1 MVIDYNNMAEESFP
15 QFKGGEKETMAKMF
29 LDEAGNRI
37 MHGRLV
43 PGASI
48 GYHVHDNNCEI
59 VFVLSGSGKALYDD
73 GEERITAGV
82 CHYCPKGHGHSLI
95 NDGDEDLVFW
105 AAIPMQ

>member
-1 MVIDYNNMAEESFP
+1 MVIDFSKMNEEAFP

-29 LDEAGNRI
+29 LDDGGNRI

-48 GYHVHDNNCEI
+48 GMHTHDVNCEI

-73 GEERITAGV
+73 GEERIFAGC
-82 CHYCPKGHGHSLI
+82 CHYCPKGHSHSLI